1 MTITIELAQ
10 KIRLLSDGELY
21 EEAITLAERHRR
33 AKVSETQLKGI
44 QNAVGT
50 GDLNEVFDYIDNRLE
65 RETTHDQVKK
75 FYKDLKV
82 SLKNLPK
89 LTTEACDCLLAKE
102 FIQHVV
108 VEYKYQ
114 RELSNA

>member
-1 MTITIELAQ
+1 MTITIEFAQ

-21 EEAITLAERHRR
+21 GRAINLVERHRR
-33 AKVSETQLKGI
+33 AKVSEAQLKGI

-50 GDLNEVFDYIDNRLE
+50 GDLNEVFDYINNRLK
-65 RETTHDQVKK
+65 RQTTPGPVKE

-82 SLKNLPK
+82 SLRKLPA
-89 LTTEACDCLLAKE
+89 LTTGACDYLLAKE

-108 VEYKYQ
+108 AEYKYQ